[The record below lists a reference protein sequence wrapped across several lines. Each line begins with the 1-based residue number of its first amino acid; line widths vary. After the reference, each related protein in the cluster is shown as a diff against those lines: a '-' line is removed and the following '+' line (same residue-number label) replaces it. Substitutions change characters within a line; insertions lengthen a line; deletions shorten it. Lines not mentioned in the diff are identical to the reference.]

1 MDELK
6 RIISESEIM
15 KEDDRN
21 WPEPDR
27 VGRQELE
34 IVMGDEHIAFTVSCI
49 NSDSQDRCTCRCA
62 EQQGSGRPA
71 CLLLLDPGSEVS
83 GIFSYIV
90 AFQGILE

>member
-6 RIISESEIM
+6 RIIHESEIM

-34 IVMGDEHIAFTVSCI
+34 IVMGDEHIAFTVVII
-49 NSDSQDRCTCRCA
+49 NSDGKNRSTRRCA
-62 EQQGSGRPA
+62 EQQRS
-71 CLLLLDPGSEVS
+71 
-83 GIFSYIV
+83 
-90 AFQGILE
+90 